1 MLLAKWTDFAKA
13 SVALPDGG
21 ESGRIK
27 QAVPALIGLQGVT
40 AALDEV
46 DQLSAK
52 ERAAGLDMAEVLIR
66 QYAGQINE
74 VWRGV
79 SLHEGVETFVTDARA
94 ALDDAR
100 RAGAGLVLVAGS
112 LVGQHP
118 AELVAQLL
126 ALGFAGDVFV
136 PSPGVR
142 FFAGCPLAFARESH
156 GGQPP
161 DQVCGLIEEHVTSG
175 LESTDSRVKPRT
187 QRVVQRGLR
196 QVYRQFDFAKG
207 GPVRDLVVGENELP
221 PGQPLLVPALLGGV
235 PQPVSLPIR
244 GASDQDELPVVWEA

>member
-13 SVALPDGG
+13 SVALPEGG
-21 ESGRIK
+21 EAGRIK

-46 DQLSAK
+46 DQLAPK

-74 VWRGV
+74 IWRGV
-79 SLHEGVETFVTDARA
+79 SLHEGVEEFITDARTA
-94 ALDDAR
+94 IEEAR
-100 RAGAGLVLVAGS
+100 RAGAGWILQSES

-126 ALGFAGDVFV
+126 EMGFAGDVFV

-142 FFAGCPLAFARESH
+142 LFGGCPVAFARDAN

-161 DQVCGLIEEHVTSG
+161 EDVCALIDEHVAAG
-175 LESTDSRVKPRT
+175 LEETGKRAQQMIHRG
-187 QRVVQRGLR
+187 VQRGLR
-196 QVYRQFDFAKG
+196 QAYRQFDFAKG
-207 GPVRDLVVGENELP
+207 GPVRDLVVGEDELP
-221 PGQPLLVPALLGGV
+221 PGQPLLVPALLAGV
-235 PQPVSLPIR
+235 AQPVSLPIR
-244 GASDQDELPVVWEA
+244 GASDQDELPVVWSE